1 MAGTERDPRD
11 RIPEPALRV
20 PAADPVAWEPRGPMS
35 SVVLVGEPEGVD
47 RAPVSHPEVGRALAA
62 EIVLRSIRGHVPVV
76 VEIGQVLAAG
86 IDRGSVKVDVR
97 GAIPASVLAS
107 GAAIAPVEIVRVLGA
122 AIALEIVPEIAPALV
137 VEIVRATDRVESATL
152 AVPAIVLVIGRATV
166 RARDQGIVRA
176 TATCRGWDRTVQA
189 GTMVDVRQGG
199 PAAVVAPGTGGPIK
213 VGALVAGGAV
223 RAGEHILAGVRTRG
237 PIQGVG
243 AGITVTARPGVATAG
258 TPGGTVIPQ
267 QWPLA

>member
-1 MAGTERDPRD
+1 M
-11 RIPEPALRV
+11 
-20 PAADPVAWEPRGPMS
+20 
-35 SVVLVGEPEGVD
+35 
-47 RAPVSHPEVGRALAA
+47 
-62 EIVLRSIRGHVPVV
+62 V

-122 AIALEIVPEIAPALV
+122 AIAPEIAPALV
-137 VEIVRATDRVESATL
+137 VEIVRATDRAESATL
-152 AVPAIVLVIGRATV
+152 AVPAIVLAIVLVIG

-199 PAAVVAPGTGGPIK
+199 PAAVAAPGTGGPIK

-223 RAGEHILAGVRTRG
+223 RAGERILAGVRTRG

-267 QWPLA
+267 QWPSA